1 MNHFYLFLF
10 FNRNFSASAGNSNHD
25 QADVHQHQPFPLHC
39 VPFVSLFYRELIV
52 VFVVSN
58 RFTSVEFDR
67 IMFLTL
73 KLPLF
78 AIGAASVTTTS
89 PHCFHHTAL
98 TFLIP
103 HSVSA
108 SPLCPKC
115 GVDECELIV
124 VSFLLSIIITILMLL
139 PLFIYHSHRISQSW
153 PCAALSST
161 QH

>member
-1 MNHFYLFLF
+1 MTKRMVTSTNLSLYTVSPF
-10 FNRNFSASAGNSNHD
+10 F
-25 QADVHQHQPFPLHC
+25 
-39 VPFVSLFYRELIV
+39 LFYRELIV

-103 HSVSA
+103 HIVSA
-108 SPLCPKC
+108 SPFCPEC
-115 GVDECELIV
+115 RVDECELIV
-124 VSFLLSIIITILMLL
+124 VF
-139 PLFIYHSHRISQSW
+139 F
-153 PCAALSST
+153 C
-161 QH
+161 